1 MPPRPS
7 DPTPAASTAV
17 ASTLLT
23 LQRLLDTQQATAIL
37 PGLLYFAS
45 TGECLSTPLAASA
58 VPAATAAHPSAAANS
73 KLQSATAE
81 AVSTVMKE
89 AIHNFYFKENPFISG
104 VLDAGCKLADTGTIP
119 APRAAVGQ
127 DAVFVSLRG
136 VPPYLYRPFFADFGP
151 LDMGCCVHFAR
162 RLCELLRAVTEVSV
176 CASPA
181 SAATLK
187 IFNHGTSSSVSA
199 TAHTQQ
205 GGPRQRASALSCSA
219 ASADASGCSLGTAR
233 PVVVCAS
240 LNAQERVNTACLVG
254 AFCVLSLGWSAAA
267 TWHRGFVD
275 VYPGFLAYRDASQ
288 GVSNY
293 PLSLLDVWAGLE
305 QGVALGLVD
314 VRTFDLPAFLEGKQQ
329 DYSWVIPRR
338 FLAMSSP
345 QDDKSARTAE
355 VFARRLRPLGVR
367 LVVRLNDN
375 LYNPSPL
382 LRLGIRHVDL
392 PYADGSVPTDAM
404 LLRFLRVVEEHFGET
419 VMPVSLR
426 QWWLMPSS
434 STTTVARAASASK
447 SAPSVDAGHWKPVLQ
462 PCSLMPAGTCR
473 GMPDAW
479 TAFPSLAP
487 STQAK
492 RPNSA
497 HVDTS
502 QGHISS
508 ALAPGE
514 KGAVAVHCLAGLG
527 RTGTMLA
534 VYMMRHYGFT
544 ARAVIGWLRLCRP
557 GSITGIQQQYLD
569 TMERRLRPPPHML
582 AAMTL
587 NSAAKPHSATGRGR
601 QLALPS
607 RSNCLASSPA
617 LSSLYALLNPA
628 AAAQAGG
635 GGNRVAAMDKDQL
648 GTALPHPLSDAATG
662 RMHSIASAVTF
673 QTHGSV
679 VADARPATAVSTMN
693 GHIKRGDAGQ
703 TGAIVTRATSEA
715 GSYLGTFPDVAA
727 SVNLSGGNPLDPA
740 GVCGLTQQ
748 RRQLQMRR
756 FSNSSTA
763 TLSLS
768 TIQPVGTVLDV
779 VARMPVLGDDSPRNG
794 SAITATL
801 KQDAHA
807 ANNNHSPSIRPSP
820 RVGDYKYPST
830 YFTAMEEVVGLP
842 RVYPWS
848 PFSAATS
855 TLRGE
860 SRATHGG
867 GVRPATASTSCNTTP
882 LGACH
887 IGGDSSGS
895 ESGKAKTARTAS
907 ASADNC
913 VRPRKGLISALQR
926 QRPHMATAAARAGS
940 GHHAKQWQSLDGL
953 GGAIN
958 SNEAGTH
965 APGDTPPQSPRP
977 REAVTCVRGRRHGK
991 STHRASLGDTIADD
1005 TASAGFYGG
1014 VTPNTPHPPAAPM
1027 HPSPPWI
1034 DGGVKRLSDGLLS
1047 PLVQSPSSPVIPTTM
1062 LPMWSRPMLRT

>member
-7 DPTPAASTAV
+7 DPAPAAPAAV

-58 VPAATAAHPSAAANS
+58 VPAATAAHPSAAADS
-73 KLQSATAE
+73 MLPSATAE

-89 AIHNFYFKENPFISG
+89 AVHDFYFKENPFIGG
-104 VLDAGCKLADTGTIP
+104 VADTGCKLADTGTIP

-127 DAVFVSLRG
+127 DAVFVSLQG

-162 RLCELLRAVTEVSV
+162 RLCELLRAVTEVGV
-176 CASPA
+176 CTSSA

-187 IFNHGTSSSVSA
+187 IFNHGTSSSASA
-199 TAHTQQ
+199 TAHIQQ

-219 ASADASGCSLGTAR
+219 AASGCSPGTAR

-254 AFCVLSLGWSAAA
+254 AFCVLCLGWSAAA

-345 QDDKSARTAE
+345 QDDKSARTAQ

-375 LYNPSPL
+375 LYNPAPL

-404 LLRFLRVVEEHFGET
+404 LLRFLRAVEEHFGET
-419 VMPVSLR
+419 VMPVLLR
-426 QWWLMPSS
+426 QWWSMPSS
-434 STTTVARAASASK
+434 STATVARTVSASK
-447 SAPSVDAGHWKPVLQ
+447 SAPSVDAGHWKPGLQ

-479 TAFPSLAP
+479 RAFPSLAP
-487 STQAK
+487 SAQAK
-492 RPNSA
+492 RPDSA
-497 HVDTS
+497 HVNAS

-569 TMERRLRPPPHML
+569 TMERRLRPPPYL
-582 AAMTL
+582 FAAMQL
-587 NSAAKPHSATGRGR
+587 NSAAKPQSASGTGRR
-601 QLALPS
+601 LALPS

-635 GGNRVAAMDKDQL
+635 GGNRVVAMDKDQL
-648 GTALPHPLSDAATG
+648 GTAPQPPLSDAATG
-662 RMHSIASAVTF
+662 RMHSTAAAATF

-679 VADARPATAVSTMN
+679 VADARPATVTSVVS
-693 GHIKRGDAGQ
+693 GHIKRGDNGQ
-703 TGAIVTRATSEA
+703 TNAIVTRATSEA
-715 GSYLGTFPDVAA
+715 GSNLGTFPDLAA

-768 TIQPVGTVLDV
+768 TIQPAGTVLDV
-779 VARMPVLGDDSPRNG
+779 VARMPVLGADSPQNG
-794 SAITATL
+794 SAITAAL
-801 KQDAHA
+801 KQNAPA

-820 RVGDYKYPST
+820 CVGDYKYAST
-830 YFTAMEEVVGLP
+830 YFAAMEEEVELP
-842 RVYPWS
+842 RVYARS
-848 PFSAATS
+848 LFSAATS
-855 TLRGE
+855 TVRGE

-867 GVRPATASTSCNTTP
+867 DVRPATASTSCDTTP
-882 LGACH
+882 LGACR
-887 IGGDSSGS
+887 IGGDISGS
-895 ESGKAKTARTAS
+895 ESGKAKTARTAP

-926 QRPHMATAAARAGS
+926 QRPHTATAAACTGS
-940 GHHAKQWQSLDGL
+940 GHRAKQWQSLYGL

-958 SNEAGTH
+958 SNEA
-965 APGDTPPQSPRP
+965 A
-977 REAVTCVRGRRHGK
+977 TCVRVRRHGK
-991 STHRASLGDTIADD
+991 SSHRASLGDTIAGD
-1005 TASAGFYGG
+1005 TASAGLYDG
-1014 VTPNTPHPPAAPM
+1014 VTLNTPHPPAAPM

-1034 DGGVKRLSDGLLS
+1034 DGGVKGLSDGLLS
-1047 PLVQSPSSPVIPTTM
+1047 PQVQSPSSSVIPTTM
-1062 LPMWSRPMLRT
+1062 LPTWGRPMLLT

>member
-1 MPPRPS
+1 MPPRPL
-7 DPTPAASTAV
+7 DPTPAAPAAV

-23 LQRLLDTQQATAIL
+23 LQRLLDTQQASAIL

-45 TGECLSTPLAASA
+45 TGESLSTPLAASA
-58 VPAATAAHPSAAANS
+58 VPAATAAHPSAAADS
-73 KLQSATAE
+73 KLPSATAE
-81 AVSTVMKE
+81 AVSTMMKE
-89 AIHNFYFKENPFISG
+89 AIHNFYFKENPFIGG
-104 VLDAGCKLADTGTIP
+104 VVDAGCKLADTGTIP
-119 APRAAVGQ
+119 SPRAAVGQ

-162 RLCELLRAVTEVSV
+162 RLCELLRTVTEVGV

-187 IFNHGTSSSVSA
+187 MFDHGTGSSASA

-219 ASADASGCSLGTAR
+219 ASGCSPGTAR

-254 AFCVLSLGWSAAA
+254 AFCVLCLGWSAAA
-267 TWHRGFVD
+267 TWYRGFVD

-404 LLRFLRVVEEHFGET
+404 LLRFLRAVEEHFGET

-426 QWWLMPSS
+426 QWWSMPSS
-434 STTTVARAASASK
+434 STATVARAASAST
-447 SAPSVDAGHWKPVLQ
+447 SAPSVGAGRWKPGLQ
-462 PCSLMPAGTCR
+462 SCSLMPAGTCR

-479 TAFPSLAP
+479 RAFCSLAS

-497 HVDTS
+497 HVNAS

-582 AAMTL
+582 TVMQL
-587 NSAAKPHSATGRGR
+587 NSAAKRHSASGTER

-607 RSNCLASSPA
+607 RFNCLASSLA
-617 LSSLYALLNPA
+617 LSSLSALLNPA
-628 AAAQAGG
+628 VAAPPGG
-635 GGNRVAAMDKDQL
+635 GGNRVVAVDKDQL
-648 GTALPHPLSDAATG
+648 STAPQTPLSDAATA
-662 RMHSIASAVTF
+662 RMHSIAAAATF

-679 VADARPATAVSTMN
+679 VADARPVAATSVVS
-693 GHIKRGDAGQ
+693 GHIKRGDTGQ
-703 TGAIVTRATSEA
+703 TNAIVTRANSEA
-715 GSYLGTFPDVAA
+715 GSYLGTFPDLAA
-727 SVNLSGGNPLDPA
+727 SVNLSDGNPLGPA

-768 TIQPVGTVLDV
+768 TIQPAGTALDV
-779 VARMPVLGDDSPRNG
+779 VARMPVLGDDSPQNG
-794 SAITATL
+794 SAITAPL
-801 KQDAHA
+801 KQGALA
-807 ANNNHSPSIRPSP
+807 ADNNDSPSIRPSP
-820 RVGDYKYPST
+820 HVGDYKYAST
-830 YFTAMEEVVGLP
+830 YFAAMEEVVGMP
-842 RVYPWS
+842 RVYAWS
-848 PFSAATS
+848 QFSAATS
-855 TLRGE
+855 TVRGE
-860 SRATHGG
+860 SRATHGV
-867 GVRPATASTSCNTTP
+867 GVRPATANTSCNTTP
-882 LGACH
+882 LGACRS
-887 IGGDSSGS
+887 GGDSSGS
-895 ESGKAKTARTAS
+895 ESGKAKATRAAPAS
-907 ASADNC
+907 VDT
-913 VRPRKGLISALQR
+913 VLRRRKGLISALQR
-926 QRPHMATAAARAGS
+926 QRPHTATAAARAGS
-940 GHHAKQWQSLDGL
+940 GHGAKQWQSLDRL

-958 SNEAGTH
+958 SYEAGTH
-965 APGDTPPQSPRP
+965 APGDTPPHSPPP
-977 REAVTCVRGRRHGK
+977 REAATCVGGRRHGK
-991 STHRASLGDTIADD
+991 STHRASLGDTIAGG
-1005 TASAGFYGG
+1005 TASAGLCGG
-1014 VTPNTPHPPAAPM
+1014 VTLNTPHPPAAPM

-1034 DGGVKRLSDGLLS
+1034 DGGVKGLSDGLLS
-1047 PLVQSPSSPVIPTTM
+1047 PQVQSPSSSGIPATM
-1062 LPMWSRPMLRT
+1062 LPMWGRPTLRS